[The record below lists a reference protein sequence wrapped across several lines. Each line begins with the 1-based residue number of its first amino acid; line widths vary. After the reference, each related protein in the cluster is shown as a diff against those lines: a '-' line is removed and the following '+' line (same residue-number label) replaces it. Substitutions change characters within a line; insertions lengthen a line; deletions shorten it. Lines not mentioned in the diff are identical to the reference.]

1 VFDSH
6 LKSTGH
12 DYTVTVALLAVA
24 FIFSP
29 AVLLSSRPIGYWSFS
44 FAAVCSASSVI
55 WAWIHWKRSSRLS
68 MPSIAT
74 PVLTGKN

>member
-1 VFDSH
+1 MFDAH

-12 DYTVTVALLAVA
+12 DYTATVALLAVA

-44 FAAVCSASSVI
+44 FAVACSVI
-55 WAWIHWKRSSRLS
+55 SVVWAWVHWKRSSRLS
-68 MPSIAT
+68 IPSIA
-74 PVLTGKN
+74 PIK